1 MADNA
6 NETVQVDDGAVVHT
20 SESEVASETQTT
32 TVISPEA
39 QALLDKI
46 VSILTVNFNR
56 KIAGSVLTADM
67 YNKMN
72 DMLIE
77 AVNQHDASIQAL
89 KEYILTY
96 VPNFVKV
103 HISDSA
109 EESTGDITDGTLVI
123 DVSHLLDS
131 LLNNIRK
138 ECKEYT
144 NEQRKE
150 TETGLK
156 EYTNEY
162 VKQYVEDALIKA
174 GLPIE
179 ALTKEEIDAIF
190 SALIIPDDP
199 SKATNPL
206 SEGYISSID
215 CLDMDTVSMSEES
228 TINIYNTDN
237 TGNVMFNWACF
248 AEKSS
253 SEIIGNIHAQQGDIV
268 LATISARSELTLPD
282 NLTLLHTSET
292 FGEDHQT
299 MSFAWMKAE
308 QDGEQSFAIKQVS
321 SARIYLNLIALR
333 GAKAVVYDGTHYA
346 ISPSDNVTSSNP
358 LVPNGKASDEILI
371 WGCSANIW
379 STSSPYGEWQISNE
393 ETTIICLDPENTQP
407 RQANFIDAIEDD
419 GQRSFY
425 PTPNNTEGSP
435 AVVDAVKIIY

>member
-1 MADNA
+1 MADNS

-109 EESTGDITDGTLVI
+109 EESTGDITDGILVI

-150 TETGLK
+150 TETELK

-179 ALTKEEIDAIF
+179 ALTKAEIDAIF

-199 SKATNPL
+199 SEACSNL
-206 SEGYISSID
+206 S
-215 CLDMDTVSMSEES
+215 
-228 TINIYNTDN
+228 NIYKSNI
-237 TGNVMFNWACF
+237 GYFN
-248 AEKSS
+248 
-253 SEIIGNIHAQQGDIV
+253 I
-268 LATISARSELTLPD
+268 D
-282 NLTLLHTSET
+282 NLDTTDTLT
-292 FGEDHQT
+292 
-299 MSFAWMKAE
+299 
-308 QDGEQSFAIKQVS
+308 
-321 SARIYLNLIALR
+321 
-333 GAKAVVYDGTHYA
+333 
-346 ISPSDNVTSSNP
+346 VT
-358 LVPNGKASDEILI
+358 L
-371 WGCSANIW
+371 
-379 STSSPYGEWQISNE
+379 
-393 ETTIICLDPENTQP
+393 
-407 RQANFIDAIEDD
+407 
-419 GQRSFY
+419 
-425 PTPNNTEGSP
+425 TE
-435 AVVDAVKIIY
+435 VTE

>member
-32 TVISPEA
+32 TVLSPEA

-96 VPNFVKV
+96 VPNFVKI

-109 EESTGDITDGTLVI
+109 EESTGDITGGVLVI

-131 LLNNIRK
+131 LLNNVRK

-150 TETGLK
+150 TETELK
-156 EYTNEY
+156 AYTNEH

-206 SEGYISSID
+206 SEGYISSIGYF
-215 CLDMDTVSMSEES
+215 DMDTFSIAKEA
-228 TINIYNTDN
+228 TINIYDTDN
-237 TGNVMFNWACF
+237 TENVMFNWACF
-248 AEKSS
+248 EASS
-253 SEIIGNIHAQQGDIV
+253 SEIIGNIYAQQGDII

-292 FGEDHQT
+292 FGGDKQT
-299 MSFAWMKAE
+299 MSFAWMRVE
-308 QDGEQSFAIKQVS
+308 TTGEQTFTIHQAI
-321 SARIYLNLIALR
+321 ATRFYLNLIALKN
-333 GAKAVVYDGTHYA
+333 AKDISYDGSHYIKA
-346 ISPSDNVTSSNP
+346 DSADS
-358 LVPNGKASDEILI
+358 LKPNKKSSDEILI
-371 WGCSANIW
+371 WGCSAYLWNSSASYGNW
-379 STSSPYGEWQISNE
+379 SCSNTN
-393 ETTIICLDPENTQP
+393 TTLICLDQTKTAP
-407 RQANFIDAIEDD
+407 RQANFIDAINDD
-419 GQRSFY
+419 GVRSF
-425 PTPNNTEGSP
+425 TPAYGGNPS
-435 AVVDAVKIIY
+435 VVDAVKIIY

>member
-6 NETVQVDDGAVVHT
+6 NETVQVDDGAVVHA
-20 SESEVASETQTT
+20 SEPEVASETQTT
-32 TVISPEA
+32 TVLSPEA

-96 VPNFVKV
+96 VPNFVKI

-131 LLNNIRK
+131 LLNNLRK

-150 TETGLK
+150 TETELK
-156 EYTNEY
+156 GYTNEY

-179 ALTKEEIDAIF
+179 ALTEAEIDAIF
-190 SALIIPDDP
+190 DSLIIPDNP
-199 SKATNPL
+199 SEACSKLPNAYA
-206 SEGYISSID
+206 SHIGYF
-215 CLDMDTVSMSEES
+215 
-228 TINIYNTDN
+228 NI
-237 TGNVMFNWACF
+237 
-248 AEKSS
+248 
-253 SEIIGNIHAQQGDIV
+253 
-268 LATISARSELTLPD
+268 D
-282 NLTLLHTSET
+282 NLDTTDTLT
-292 FGEDHQT
+292 
-299 MSFAWMKAE
+299 
-308 QDGEQSFAIKQVS
+308 
-321 SARIYLNLIALR
+321 
-333 GAKAVVYDGTHYA
+333 
-346 ISPSDNVTSSNP
+346 VT
-358 LVPNGKASDEILI
+358 L
-371 WGCSANIW
+371 
-379 STSSPYGEWQISNE
+379 
-393 ETTIICLDPENTQP
+393 
-407 RQANFIDAIEDD
+407 
-419 GQRSFY
+419 
-425 PTPNNTEGSP
+425 TE
-435 AVVDAVKIIY
+435 VTE

>member
-77 AVNQHDASIQAL
+77 AVNQHDVNIQAL

-96 VPNFVKV
+96 VPNFVKI
-103 HISDSA
+103 HISASA
-109 EESTGDITDGTLVI
+109 EESTGDITDGVLII

-131 LLNNIRK
+131 LLDNVRK

-150 TETGLK
+150 TETELK
-156 EYTNEY
+156 EY

-179 ALTKEEIDAIF
+179 ALTKAEIDIIF
-190 SALIIPDDP
+190 DSLIIPDNP
-199 SKATNPL
+199 SEACSKLPNAYE
-206 SEGYISSID
+206 SHIGY
-215 CLDMDTVSMSEES
+215 
-228 TINIYNTDN
+228 
-237 TGNVMFNWACF
+237 FN
-248 AEKSS
+248 
-253 SEIIGNIHAQQGDIV
+253 IGNFDMTG
-268 LATISARSELTLPD
+268 TLTVT
-282 NLTLLHTSET
+282 LTE
-292 FGEDHQT
+292 
-299 MSFAWMKAE
+299 
-308 QDGEQSFAIKQVS
+308 
-321 SARIYLNLIALR
+321 
-333 GAKAVVYDGTHYA
+333 
-346 ISPSDNVTSSNP
+346 VT
-358 LVPNGKASDEILI
+358 E
-371 WGCSANIW
+371 
-379 STSSPYGEWQISNE
+379 
-393 ETTIICLDPENTQP
+393 
-407 RQANFIDAIEDD
+407 
-419 GQRSFY
+419 
-425 PTPNNTEGSP
+425 
-435 AVVDAVKIIY
+435 

>member
-6 NETVQVDDGAVVHT
+6 NETVQVDDGAVVHP
-20 SESEVASETQTT
+20 SESEVTSETQTT
-32 TVISPEA
+32 TEISPEA

-77 AVNQHDASIQAL
+77 AINQHDASIQAL

-131 LLNNIRK
+131 LLNNVRK

-162 VKQYVEDALIKA
+162 VKQYVEDALLKA

-179 ALTKEEIDAIF
+179 ALTKAEIDAIF
-190 SALIIPDDP
+190 SALIIPDNP
-199 SKATNPL
+199 SEACGKLPNAYASNI
-206 SEGYISSID
+206 GY
-215 CLDMDTVSMSEES
+215 
-228 TINIYNTDN
+228 
-237 TGNVMFNWACF
+237 FNM
-248 AEKSS
+248 
-253 SEIIGNIHAQQGDIV
+253 
-268 LATISARSELTLPD
+268 D
-282 NLTLLHTSET
+282 NLDTTGTLT
-292 FGEDHQT
+292 
-299 MSFAWMKAE
+299 
-308 QDGEQSFAIKQVS
+308 
-321 SARIYLNLIALR
+321 
-333 GAKAVVYDGTHYA
+333 
-346 ISPSDNVTSSNP
+346 VT
-358 LVPNGKASDEILI
+358 L
-371 WGCSANIW
+371 
-379 STSSPYGEWQISNE
+379 
-393 ETTIICLDPENTQP
+393 
-407 RQANFIDAIEDD
+407 
-419 GQRSFY
+419 
-425 PTPNNTEGSP
+425 TE
-435 AVVDAVKIIY
+435 VTE

>member
-1 MADNA
+1 MADNS

-32 TVISPEA
+32 TEISPEA

-103 HISDSA
+103 HISDSTD
-109 EESTGDITDGTLVI
+109 ESTGDITDGTLVI

-144 NEQRKE
+144 DGQRKE

-179 ALTKEEIDAIF
+179 ALTEAELDAIF
-190 SALIIPDDP
+190 DSLIIPDNP
-199 SKATNPL
+199 SEACSKLPNAYA
-206 SEGYISSID
+206 SHIGYFNINN
-215 CLDMDTVSMSEES
+215 LDTTDT
-228 TINIYNTDN
+228 
-237 TGNVMFNWACF
+237 
-248 AEKSS
+248 
-253 SEIIGNIHAQQGDIV
+253 
-268 LATISARSELTLPD
+268 LTVT
-282 NLTLLHTSET
+282 LTE
-292 FGEDHQT
+292 
-299 MSFAWMKAE
+299 
-308 QDGEQSFAIKQVS
+308 
-321 SARIYLNLIALR
+321 
-333 GAKAVVYDGTHYA
+333 
-346 ISPSDNVTSSNP
+346 VT
-358 LVPNGKASDEILI
+358 E
-371 WGCSANIW
+371 
-379 STSSPYGEWQISNE
+379 
-393 ETTIICLDPENTQP
+393 
-407 RQANFIDAIEDD
+407 
-419 GQRSFY
+419 
-425 PTPNNTEGSP
+425 
-435 AVVDAVKIIY
+435 

>member
-1 MADNA
+1 MADNS

-131 LLNNIRK
+131 LLDNVRK

-144 NEQRKE
+144 
-150 TETGLK
+150 K

-179 ALTKEEIDAIF
+179 ALTKAEIDIIF
-190 SALIIPDDP
+190 DSLIIPDNP
-199 SKATNPL
+199 SEACSKLPNAYESNI
-206 SEGYISSID
+206 GYF
-215 CLDMDTVSMSEES
+215 
-228 TINIYNTDN
+228 NI
-237 TGNVMFNWACF
+237 
-248 AEKSS
+248 
-253 SEIIGNIHAQQGDIV
+253 
-268 LATISARSELTLPD
+268 D
-282 NLTLLHTSET
+282 NLDTTDTLT
-292 FGEDHQT
+292 
-299 MSFAWMKAE
+299 
-308 QDGEQSFAIKQVS
+308 
-321 SARIYLNLIALR
+321 
-333 GAKAVVYDGTHYA
+333 
-346 ISPSDNVTSSNP
+346 VT
-358 LVPNGKASDEILI
+358 L
-371 WGCSANIW
+371 
-379 STSSPYGEWQISNE
+379 
-393 ETTIICLDPENTQP
+393 
-407 RQANFIDAIEDD
+407 
-419 GQRSFY
+419 
-425 PTPNNTEGSP
+425 TE
-435 AVVDAVKIIY
+435 VTE

>member
-56 KIAGSVLTADM
+56 KIAGSVLTAEM

-150 TETGLK
+150 TETELK

-179 ALTKEEIDAIF
+179 ALTEAEIDAIF
-190 SALIIPDDP
+190 DSLIIPDNP
-199 SKATNPL
+199 SEACGKLPNAYE
-206 SEGYISSID
+206 SHIGYF
-215 CLDMDTVSMSEES
+215 
-228 TINIYNTDN
+228 NI
-237 TGNVMFNWACF
+237 
-248 AEKSS
+248 
-253 SEIIGNIHAQQGDIV
+253 
-268 LATISARSELTLPD
+268 D
-282 NLTLLHTSET
+282 NLDTTDTLT
-292 FGEDHQT
+292 
-299 MSFAWMKAE
+299 
-308 QDGEQSFAIKQVS
+308 
-321 SARIYLNLIALR
+321 
-333 GAKAVVYDGTHYA
+333 
-346 ISPSDNVTSSNP
+346 VT
-358 LVPNGKASDEILI
+358 L
-371 WGCSANIW
+371 
-379 STSSPYGEWQISNE
+379 
-393 ETTIICLDPENTQP
+393 
-407 RQANFIDAIEDD
+407 
-419 GQRSFY
+419 
-425 PTPNNTEGSP
+425 TE
-435 AVVDAVKIIY
+435 VTE

>member
-32 TVISPEA
+32 TVLSPEA

-96 VPNFVKV
+96 VPNFVKI

-109 EESTGDITDGTLVI
+109 EESTGDITDGVLII

-131 LLNNIRK
+131 LLDNVRK
-138 ECKEYT
+138 ECKGYT
-144 NEQRKE
+144 DEQRKE
-150 TETGLK
+150 TETELK
-156 EYTNEY
+156 GYTNEY

-179 ALTKEEIDAIF
+179 ALTEAEIDAIF
-190 SALIIPDDP
+190 DSLIIPDNP
-199 SKATNPL
+199 SEACSKLPNAYE
-206 SEGYISSID
+206 SHIGYFN
-215 CLDMDTVSMSEES
+215 MDTFSILEES
-228 TINIYNTDN
+228 INIYAMWDS

-248 AEKSS
+248 EASS
-253 SEIIGNIHAQQGDIV
+253 SEIIGNIYAQQGDIV

-292 FGEDHQT
+292 FGGDKQT
-299 MSFAWMKAE
+299 MSFAWMRVE
-308 QDGEQSFAIKQVS
+308 TTGEQTFTIHQAIET
-321 SARIYLNLIALR
+321 RFYLNLIVLKN
-333 GAKAVVYDGTHYA
+333 AKGISYDGSHYIKA
-346 ISPSDNVTSSNP
+346 DNASS
-358 LVPNGKASDEILI
+358 LKPNKKSSDEILI
-371 WGCSANIW
+371 WGCSAYLSN
-379 STSSPYGEWQISNE
+379 SSAPYGRWSCSNTN
-393 ETTIICLDPENTQP
+393 TTLICLDQTKTAP
-407 RQANFIDAIEDD
+407 RQANFIDAINDD
-419 GQRSFY
+419 GVRSF
-425 PTPNNTEGSP
+425 TSSVSDGTP

>member
-1 MADNA
+1 MADNS

-96 VPNFVKV
+96 VPNFVKI
-103 HISDSA
+103 HISDNA
-109 EESTGDITDGTLVI
+109 EDGTGDITDGVLII

-131 LLNNIRK
+131 LLDNVRK

-150 TETGLK
+150 TETELK
-156 EYTNEY
+156 EY

-179 ALTKEEIDAIF
+179 ALTKAEIDIIF
-190 SALIIPDDP
+190 DSLIIPDNP
-199 SKATNPL
+199 SEACGKLPNAYESNI
-206 SEGYISSID
+206 GYF
-215 CLDMDTVSMSEES
+215 
-228 TINIYNTDN
+228 NI
-237 TGNVMFNWACF
+237 
-248 AEKSS
+248 
-253 SEIIGNIHAQQGDIV
+253 
-268 LATISARSELTLPD
+268 D
-282 NLTLLHTSET
+282 NLDTTNTLT
-292 FGEDHQT
+292 
-299 MSFAWMKAE
+299 
-308 QDGEQSFAIKQVS
+308 
-321 SARIYLNLIALR
+321 
-333 GAKAVVYDGTHYA
+333 
-346 ISPSDNVTSSNP
+346 VT
-358 LVPNGKASDEILI
+358 L
-371 WGCSANIW
+371 
-379 STSSPYGEWQISNE
+379 
-393 ETTIICLDPENTQP
+393 
-407 RQANFIDAIEDD
+407 
-419 GQRSFY
+419 
-425 PTPNNTEGSP
+425 TE
-435 AVVDAVKIIY
+435 VTE